1 MPTKKTQTPDRETI
15 ATLASYWSSIGKEAE
30 RAVEL
35 IRHVI
40 ESERKLGISEEHL
53 EELIARFKAEK
64 KIAEESEKIAR
75 QLQRSAARKR
85 RSNGGSHE

>member
-1 MPTKKTQTPDRETI
+1 MPTKKTSTPDKETI
-15 ATLASYWSSIGKEAE
+15 ATLAAYWQNVGKEAQ
-30 RAVEL
+30 RHVEL

-75 QLQRSAARKR
+75 QLQRNRRKQA
-85 RSNGGSHE
+85 NGGGHYR